1 MGSKEEEE
9 FSATGNC
16 HQSLIL
22 VVWRR
27 MRKDREA
34 FCVFVEQG
42 EGSYVWALKCE
53 LPAASIFLFN
63 APILL
68 SCSRG

>member
-22 VVWRR
+22 VVGRR

-34 FCVFVEQG
+34 FYVFVEQG
-42 EGSYVWALKCE
+42 ERSYVWALKCE